1 MLHMKQTKAFLS
13 IYTADVSGVCSAL
26 FELGGMVVMH
36 DPSGCNS
43 TYHTHDEPRWYD
55 FDSLIFI
62 SGLSEM
68 EAIMGDDQ
76 KLIDD
81 VVAAANQLS
90 PRFIALAST
99 PVPTMIGTD
108 MEAIAREIENISG
121 IPAFFVETN
130 GSNSYIFGAG
140 RALKKYASKMLPD
153 EPKEKIKKSVNIL
166 GVTPL
171 DFSING
177 SAHSIQNLLA
187 ENGWKVISSWAMN
200 SSYECL
206 DESSA
211 ASVNLV
217 VSSVGLEVAKFLRK
231 KFGTPYVIGCPCGDE
246 YNKVLLN
253 SLERASENPELSPLN
268 CDLAGR
274 NCGDSQITVI
284 GEAITARSLANAI
297 WLETGKPVRVV
308 SPIETGAGIL
318 SVFDSDVCE
327 EVDIKEQ
334 LKKARVIIGDPMYR
348 PVVPETARFIEVPHE
363 AYSGRI
369 YRKRI
374 PNLVR
379 GSVSNILFD
388 SKSGIINPE
397 KI

>member
-1 MLHMKQTKAFLS
+1 
-13 IYTADVSGVCSAL
+13 
-26 FELGGMVVMH
+26 
-36 DPSGCNS
+36 
-43 TYHTHDEPRWYD
+43 
-55 FDSLIFI
+55 
-62 SGLSEM
+62 
-68 EAIMGDDQ
+68 
-76 KLIDD
+76 
-81 VVAAANQLS
+81 
-90 PRFIALAST
+90 
-99 PVPTMIGTD
+99 
-108 MEAIAREIENISG
+108 
-121 IPAFFVETN
+121 
-130 GSNSYIFGAG
+130 
-140 RALKKYASKMLPD
+140 
-153 EPKEKIKKSVNIL
+153 
-166 GVTPL
+166 
-171 DFSING
+171 
-177 SAHSIQNLLA
+177 
-187 ENGWKVISSWAMN
+187 MN

>member
-1 MLHMKQTKAFLS
+1 MKQTQAFLS

-62 SGLSEM
+62 SGLSEI

-81 VVAAANQLS
+81 VVTAANQLS

-108 MEAIAREIENISG
+108 MEAIAEEIENISG
-121 IPAFFVETN
+121 IPTFFVETN
-130 GSNSYIFGAG
+130 GTNSYIFGAG
-140 RALKKYASKMLPD
+140 RALKKYAEKILPP
-153 EPKEKIKKSVNIL
+153 EPKQKIAKSVNIL
-166 GVTPL
+166 GATPL

-177 SAHSIQNLLA
+177 SIASIQHFLA
-187 ENGWKVISSWAMN
+187 DSGWKVLSTWAMN
-200 SSYECL
+200 SSYDSL
-206 DESSA
+206 DASSS

-217 VSSVGLEVAKFLRK
+217 VSSVGLEVAKLLRE
-231 KFGTPYVIGCPCGDE
+231 KFGTPYVTGAPCGE
-246 YNKVLLN
+246 AYNKELLK
-253 SLERASENPELSPLN
+253 SLEAASENPELSPLN
-268 CDLAGR
+268 CDISAR
-274 NCGDSQITVI
+274 NSSSSEITVI
-284 GEAITARSLANAI
+284 GESITARSLANAI
-297 WLETGKPVRVV
+297 YLETGKPVRVL
-308 SPIETGAGIL
+308 SPLETDDGIL
-318 SVFDSDVCE
+318 SEFDTDVYE
-327 EVDIKEQ
+327 EEDIENE
-334 LKKARVIIGDPMYR
+334 LKNAKIIIADPMYR
-348 PVVPETARFIEVPHE
+348 PVAPKIAKFIELPHE

-374 PNLVR
+374 PNLTN
-379 GSVSNILFD
+379 GSVSEILGLKQF
-388 SKSGIINPE
+388 IL
-397 KI
+397 